1 MEWCKMKV
9 LFATINPA
17 KIKKYKEKLERAGIE
32 LITIKDLGFE
42 LNVDENGK
50 DAIENAY
57 IKAKAYMEW

>member
-42 LNVDENGK
+42 LNVGE
-50 DAIENAY
+50 
-57 IKAKAYMEW
+57 